1 MLSTP
6 QGRWPTYQLPI
17 LSTTSNISGD
27 PQAYGKE
34 WGGDITEG
42 KRLLEILDVHMRD
55 IELIKEAVAIM
66 ERYRAIEYAKEVTR
80 RLVEEAWAEV
90 DRWLRPSQAKETLRA
105 LAQFLIE
112 RSY

>member
-1 MLSTP
+1 MGRRYNRGEALSHIIYTLRRAP
-6 QGRWPTYQLPI
+6 EVE
-17 LSTTSNISGD
+17 
-27 PQAYGKE
+27 K
-34 WGGDITEG
+34 
-42 KRLLEILDVHMRD
+42 KRLLEILDMHMRD